1 MNRFS
6 KSRKKGFSL
15 VEMVLAIAIV
25 VMIGGVIAGLCA
37 SISNSFITTYNID
50 DASDYALLYAKAFEN
65 SFIANSQVYDSDH
78 ASLKGMTWKWYVNDP
93 ENDGNSDVPTLRVVT
108 PNKVDSAVFTPT
120 HMGNSATSYKWSVR
134 MFYKY
139 NSTDNSVDYVIF
151 IKDAY
156 TDTNF
161 VYMYEDR
168 FWLPR
173 YADRATFCG
182 VEATRKVE
190 VKGDEMKK
198 TTFQSGSDLAKYTND
213 QYARIQTYVDAHP
226 GYYSAIEYTWG

>member
-37 SISNSFITTYNID
+37 SISNSFVTTYNID
-50 DASDYALLYAKAFEN
+50 DAADYALLYAKAFEN
-65 SFIANSQVYDSDH
+65 SFIANTQVYDSDPNE
-78 ASLKGMTWKWYVNDP
+78 LKGMDWEWYVNDP
-93 ENDGNSDVPTLRVVT
+93 YVDGNSDVPTLRVIT
-108 PNKVDSAVFTPT
+108 PNGVDSAVFTPT

-139 NSTDNSVDYVIF
+139 DSTEHSVSYIIY

-156 TDTNF
+156 TDSDF
-161 VYMYEDR
+161 VYTYEGC

-173 YADRATFCG
+173 YDDRAVFSG
-182 VEATRKVE
+182 VESTRVIE
-190 VKGDEMKK
+190 LDGSEMKK
-198 TTFQSGSDLAKYTND
+198 TTFQSGSDDAKYSND
-213 QYARIQTYVDAHP
+213 QYDRIEDFVDAHE
-226 GYYSAIEYTWG
+226 GYKSRIKFTWG